1 MSIIET
7 EYVDVARRFAN
18 ALMECKFDE
27 ACAFLSAECQTKYSA
42 DALSHHYNEMLDY
55 VAQPVTEI
63 EVIETLDAWPAK
75 QLGDIG
81 WAYVSMSG
89 NGFAEAVAVVV
100 QSENSVLKVRSI
112 EWGRP

>member
-18 ALMECKFDE
+18 ALMEGKFDV
-27 ACAFLSAECQTKYSA
+27 AHSLLSAEGQTQWSV
-42 DALSHHYNEMLDY
+42 DTLRHHYKEMLDY
-55 VAQPVTEI
+55 VEQPVTEI
-63 EVIETLDAWPAK
+63 EVMDTLDAWAAK
-75 QLGDIG
+75 QPGDIG

-89 NGFAEAVAVVV
+89 NGFVEAVAVVV
-100 QSENSVLKVRSI
+100 QSENSALKVRSI